1 MQILLQFMR
10 DSPWLSVFIS
20 LVAVTA
26 GTAIA
31 SPQIVQTSQIDADS
45 TALENGVWLVQALMG
60 QGGGLPP
67 GIRYQQREIPAGCFA
82 TTIGTALLLVGLAW
96 GGATLGVVF
105 GWL

>member
-10 DSPWLSVFIS
+10 DSPWWSVLFS
-20 LVAVTA
+20 LVAMTA
-26 GTAIA
+26 GPAIA
-31 SPQIVQTSQIDADS
+31 SPQVVQTSQIDADS
-45 TALENGVWLVQALMG
+45 TAFENGVWLGQTLMG

-67 GIRYQQREIPAGCFA
+67 GIRYQQRKIPAACFA
-82 TTIGTALLLVGLAW
+82 TTVGTTLMLVGLAW